1 MIRLKSL
8 LVEND
13 NTDITYD
20 KTSLTDVLN
29 QTNYAKTSAEY
40 ILAKI
45 IGTQEGWLA
54 TANAGKGSRSYR
66 NNNPGN
72 LMYQSS
78 FTTIDPKVIKE
89 PDGKYAKFSSPI
101 LGAKALIDMKIKK
114 WAAGFMPS
122 TSTNLNMTPKYV
134 SGTKP
139 TIKQFMYTYAPPSE
153 NNTDQYINTIIAGV
167 KTTYS
172 KVSSST
178 KVYDI
183 LTAA

>member
-8 LVEND
+8 LVEFD
-13 NTDITYD
+13 NNEVTYD
-20 KTSLTDVLN
+20 KTNLTSVLD
-29 QTNYAKTSAEY
+29 QTGYAKTSAEY

-45 IGTQEGWLA
+45 IGTQEGWVA
-54 TANAGKGSRSYR
+54 TANAGKGSRAYR

-72 LMYQSS
+72 LMYQDS
-78 FTTIDPKVIKE
+78 FTTIDPKVVQE
-89 PDGKYAKFSSPI
+89 PKGKYAKFSSPV

-114 WAAGFMPS
+114 WAGGDMPS

-134 SGTKP
+134 KGEKP

-153 NNTDQYINTIIAGV
+153 NNTENYIKTIIDGV
-167 KTTYS
+167 KSTYP

-183 LTAA
+183 LTA

>member
-1 MIRLKSL
+1 MIRLKTL
-8 LVEND
+8 LIELDKTNV
-13 NTDITYD
+13 TYD
-20 KTSLTDVLN
+20 KTSLTAVLD
-29 QTNYAKTSAEY
+29 QTGYAKTSAEY

-72 LMYQSS
+72 LMYQES

-89 PDGKYAKFSSPI
+89 PDGRYAKFSSPV
-101 LGAKALIDMKIKK
+101 LGATALIDMKIKK
-114 WAAGFMPS
+114 WAGGSMPS
-122 TSTNLNMTPKYV
+122 TSTNLNMKPKYV

-139 TIKQFMYTYAPPSE
+139 TIKQFMYTYAPPIE
-153 NNTDQYINTIIAGV
+153 NNTDKYINTIIDGV
-167 KTTYS
+167 KSTYPT
-172 KVSSST
+172 VSSST

-183 LTAA
+183 LTAT